1 MLRPLQ
7 GDTIWVS
14 GAGGA
19 VGSMVGQIAKQVFNC
34 TVIGSA
40 GGPEKWCVHK

>member
-1 MLRPLQ
+1 MGMPGATAYGGLIDVLRPNQ

-19 VGSMVGQIAKQVFNC
+19 VGSMVG
-34 TVIGSA
+34 
-40 GGPEKWCVHK
+40 